1 MEVFDQVFWKALTT
15 QSQRGDPMSKEQ
27 FTSKDG
33 NLVQIDESQVRNHLD
48 KVVRSTVEETL
59 NGLLDAVSASA
70 LEVL

>member
-1 MEVFDQVFWKALTT
+1 
-15 QSQRGDPMSKEQ
+15 MSKEQ